1 MNEKK
6 STSAVPCLPLLI
18 GVWIKEIT
26 LSTSGA
32 ASEKVSRDLLAT
44 FCGVYKQIVDLLEY
58 I

>member
-1 MNEKK
+1 MYE
-6 STSAVPCLPLLI
+6 STSAVPCLSLLI

-26 LSTSGA
+26 LATSGV
-32 ASEKVSRDLLAT
+32 ASAKVSRDLLAT